1 MIAVAIIFFLSVLIV
16 PSLGLS
22 SKHKGHKVEK
32 HRSYSQWERSRHSQQ
47 RFSH

>member
-1 MIAVAIIFFLSVLIV
+1 MIVVAIMFLLSVLIV

-22 SKHKGHKVEK
+22 KKHKGESSK
-32 HRSYSQWERSRHSQQ
+32 HRSYSQWERSRASQQ